1 MPCKREARKRHNTIA
16 FWLSDEEKAVVEARI
31 ILSGL
36 QKGQYYRAA
45 ILGEEVKVIAGNY
58 LSNRVAIAIEK
69 LSLAVMD
76 QDTEESSLLIVTRA
90 FFGFPLAR
98 WKRAPGPPPR
108 SGCLE
113 LLYLF

>member
-76 QDTEESSLLIVTRA
+76 QDTEESRLLIALLR
-90 FFGFPLAR
+90 
-98 WKRAPGPPPR
+98 
-108 SGCLE
+108 E
-113 LLYLF
+113 LLEVMQNKNAPADGKDISLP

>member
-76 QDTEESSLLIVTRA
+76 QDTEESRLLIALLR
-90 FFGFPLAR
+90 
-98 WKRAPGPPPR
+98 
-108 SGCLE
+108 E
-113 LLYLF
+113 LLEVMQNENAPADGKDISLP